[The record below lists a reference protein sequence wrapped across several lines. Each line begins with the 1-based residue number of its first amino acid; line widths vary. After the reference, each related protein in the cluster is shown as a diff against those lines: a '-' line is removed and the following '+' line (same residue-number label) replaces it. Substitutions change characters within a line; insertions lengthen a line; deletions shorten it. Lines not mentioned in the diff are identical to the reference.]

1 MMKVLKPFYYDD
13 FKCIGGQCIDN
24 CCSNNWR
31 IDIDEKTYKKYRKMK
46 GQMGKKIN
54 NNISRNRSN
63 PNYLQYGKINL
74 KNNKCSLLS
83 EDGLCTIHGSLGENY
98 LCNTCKK
105 YPRDIK
111 KYGEIYERNL
121 SISCPEVAGY
131 IIKSKDNFSFNLE
144 DEKLSDLDKD
154 YIVNNKYNEKLYNI
168 LWDTRSLA
176 MEIIQFKEIEIWK
189 RISFF
194 KMLTDKVQNIINEKQ
209 YDNYEEVLN
218 NFREQITN
226 IDVINSLDK
235 ISVIS
240 DVKVKF
246 IQSALQV
253 RANQGINNEKFDNLL
268 KEYNELFDKDIDF
281 KSNVEKIIEKEK
293 EFNIYLKEHKN
304 ILENLLIYL
313 LYKYFMN
320 ALYSKD
326 LNAEVNNIILSY
338 AMMKILLL
346 ARYNKNDKKL
356 NEEDFVEVFYLFSR
370 EIEHNLVFLHN
381 IYKDIKEAGYDTLA
395 YMTILVR

>member
-1 MMKVLKPFYYDD
+1 MKILKPFYYDD
-13 FKCIGGQCIDN
+13 FKCIGGECIDN
-24 CCSNNWR
+24 CCGSNWR
-31 IDIDEKTYKKYRKMK
+31 IDIDEKTFKKYKKLK
-46 GQMGKKIN
+46 GEWGKKIN

-63 PNYLQYGKINL
+63 ANYLQYGKINL

-83 EDGLCTIHGSLGENY
+83 EDGLCTIHSKLGENY

-105 YPRDIK
+105 YPREIR

-121 SISCPEVAGY
+121 SISCPEVARY
-131 IIKSKDNFSFNLE
+131 IIKSKDNFSFYME

-168 LWDTRSLA
+168 LWDTRSLS

-218 NFREQITN
+218 NFREQVTN
-226 IDVINSLDK
+226 INVINSLDK
-235 ISVIS
+235 ISLIPE
-240 DVKVKF
+240 VKVKF

-253 RANQGINNEKFDNLL
+253 RANQGTNNEKFNNLI
-268 KEYNELFDKDIDF
+268 KEYNNLSDKNLDF
-281 KSNVEKIIEKEK
+281 KNKVENIIKKEE
-293 EFNIYLKEHKN
+293 EFNIYLKEQEN

-313 LYKYFMN
+313 IYKYFMN
-320 ALYSKD
+320 ALYTKD

-338 AMMKILLL
+338 AMIKMLLL
-346 ARYNKNDKKL
+346 ARYNKNNKEL
-356 NEEDFVEVFYLFSR
+356 SEEDFVEVFYLFSR
-370 EIEHNLVFLHN
+370 TVEHNTVFLPN

>member
-1 MMKVLKPFYYDD
+1 MKVLKPFYYDD
-13 FKCIGGQCIDN
+13 FKCTANECIDN
-24 CCSNNWR
+24 CCSNWR
-31 IDIDEKTYKKYRKMK
+31 INIDEKTYKKYKKLK
-46 GQMGKKIN
+46 GEWGKKIN
-54 NNISRNRSN
+54 SNISRKRSN
-63 PNYLQYGKINL
+63 ANYLQYGKINL
-74 KNNKCSLLS
+74 KNNKCSFLN
-83 EDGLCTIHGSLGENY
+83 EDGLCTIHSKLGENY

-105 YPRDIK
+105 YPMEIR

-121 SISCPEVAGY
+121 SISCPEVARY
-131 IIKSKDNFSFNLE
+131 IIKSKENFSFNLE

-209 YDNYEEVLN
+209 YDNCEKVLN

-226 IDVINSLDK
+226 INVINSLDK
-235 ISVIS
+235 ISVIL

-253 RANQGINNEKFDNLL
+253 RVNLNSNNEKFYNLL
-268 KEYNELFDKDIDF
+268 REYNELFDKDIDF
-281 KSNVEKIIEKEK
+281 KSNIEKIIKKEEELNTYLKEK
-293 EFNIYLKEHKN
+293 ENI
-304 ILENLLIYL
+304 IENLLIYL

-320 ALYSKD
+320 ALYTKD
-326 LNAEVNNIILSY
+326 LNAEVNNIIISY
-338 AMMKILLL
+338 AMMKMLLL
-346 ARYNKNDKKL
+346 SRYNKNNKKL

-370 EIEHNLVFLHN
+370 EIEHNTVFLPN

>member
-1 MMKVLKPFYYDD
+1 MKVLKPFYYDD
-13 FKCIGGQCIDN
+13 FKCTANECIDN
-24 CCSNNWR
+24 CCSNWK
-31 IDIDEKTYKKYRKMK
+31 IEIDEKTYKKYKKLK
-46 GQMGKKIN
+46 GEWGKKIN
-54 NNISRNRSN
+54 SNISRKRSN

-74 KNNKCSLLS
+74 KNNACSLLS
-83 EDGLCTIHGSLGENY
+83 EDGLCTIHSKLGENY

-105 YPRDIK
+105 YPREIR

-121 SISCPEVAGY
+121 SISCPEVARY
-131 IIKSKDNFSFNLE
+131 IIKCKDNFSFNLE

-189 RISFF
+189 RIAFF

-226 IDVINSLDK
+226 INVINSLDK
-235 ISVIS
+235 ISVIP

-253 RANQGINNEKFDNLL
+253 RANKGLNNDKFSSLII
-268 KEYNELFDKDIDF
+268 EYNKLFNKDINF

-293 EFNIYLKEHKN
+293 EFNAYLKAQEN
-304 ILENLLIYL
+304 IIENLLIYL
-313 LYKYFMN
+313 IYKYFMN
-320 ALYSKD
+320 ALYIKD

-338 AMMKILLL
+338 AMIKMLLL
-346 ARYNKNDKKL
+346 ARYNKNNKKL
-356 NEEDFVEVFYLFSR
+356 NEDDFVEVFYLFSR
-370 EIEHNLVFLHN
+370 NVEHNTVFLPN

>member
-1 MMKVLKPFYYDD
+1 MKVLKPFYYDD
-13 FKCIGGQCIDN
+13 FKCIGSKCIDN
-24 CCSNNWR
+24 CCSNNWN
-31 IDIDEKTYKKYRKMK
+31 IDIDEKTYKKYKKLK
-46 GQMGKKIN
+46 GEWGKKIN
-54 NNISRNRSN
+54 NNISRKRSGA
-63 PNYLQYGKINL
+63 NYLQYGKINL

-83 EDGLCTIHGSLGENY
+83 EDGLCTIHGSLGEDY

-105 YPRDIK
+105 YPRDIR

-121 SISCPEVAGY
+121 SISCPEVARY
-131 IIKSKDNFSFNLE
+131 IIKSKENFSFDLE

-168 LWDTRSLA
+168 LWDTRSLS

-189 RISFF
+189 RIAFF
-194 KMLTDKVQNIINEKQ
+194 KMLTDKVQNIINEKH
-209 YDNYEEVLN
+209 YDNYEEILN
-218 NFREQITN
+218 NFREQVTN
-226 IDVINSLDK
+226 INVINSLDK

-240 DVKVKF
+240 DVKIKF

-253 RANQGINNEKFDNLL
+253 RTNQGSNNEKFDNLL
-268 KEYNELFDKDIDF
+268 REYNELFDKDIDF
-281 KSNVEKIIEKEK
+281 KSNVENIIEKEK
-293 EFNIYLKEHKN
+293 EFNIYLKEQEN

-313 LYKYFMN
+313 IYKYFMN
-320 ALYSKD
+320 ALYTKD

-338 AMMKILLL
+338 AMIKMLLL
-346 ARYNKNDKKL
+346 SRYNKNNKKL
-356 NEEDFVEVFYLFSR
+356 NEDDFVEVFYLFSR
-370 EIEHNLVFLHN
+370 TVEHNLVFLSN

>member
-1 MMKVLKPFYYDD
+1 MKVLKPFYYDD
-13 FKCIGGQCIDN
+13 FKCTANECIDN
-24 CCSNNWR
+24 CCSNWK
-31 IDIDEKTYKKYRKMK
+31 IEIDEKTYKKYKKLK
-46 GQMGKKIN
+46 GDLGKKIN
-54 NNISRNRSN
+54 NNISRIRSN
-63 PNYLQYGKINL
+63 TNYLKYGKINL
-74 KNNKCSLLS
+74 ENNKCSFLN
-83 EDGLCTIHGSLGENY
+83 EERLCTIHGSLGEDY
-98 LCNTCKK
+98 LCNTCRV
-105 YPRDIK
+105 YPRSIN
-111 KYGEIYERNL
+111 KYGDIYERNL
-121 SISCPEVAGY
+121 SISCPEVARY
-131 IIKSKDNFSFNLE
+131 IIKSKENFSFNLE

-194 KMLTDKVQNIINEKQ
+194 KLLTDKVQNIINEKQ
-209 YDNYEEVLN
+209 YDNYEELLN
-218 NFREQITN
+218 NFREQITSIN
-226 IDVINSLDK
+226 VINSLDK
-235 ISVIS
+235 ISFIS

-253 RANQGINNEKFDNLL
+253 RANQGTNNEKFDNLL

-281 KSNVEKIIEKEK
+281 KGNIEKIIKKEK
-293 EFNIYLKEHKN
+293 EFNTYLKEHKN

-313 LYKYFMN
+313 IYKYFMKS
-320 ALYSKD
+320 LHTKD

-338 AMMKILLL
+338 AMMKMLLL
-346 ARYNKNDKKL
+346 SRYNKNDKKL
-356 NEEDFVEVFYLFSR
+356 NEYDFVEVFYLFSR
-370 EIEHNLVFLHN
+370 NVEHNTVFLPN

>member
-1 MMKVLKPFYYDD
+1 MKVLKPFYYDD
-13 FKCIGGQCIDN
+13 FKCTANKCIDN
-24 CCSNNWR
+24 CCSNWKIE
-31 IDIDEKTYKKYRKMK
+31 IDKKTYKKYKKLK
-46 GQMGKKIN
+46 GEFGKKIN
-54 NNISRNRSN
+54 SNISRIRSN
-63 PNYLQYGKINL
+63 TNYLQYGKINL
-74 KNNKCSLLS
+74 KNNKCALLDK
-83 EDGLCTIHGSLGENY
+83 EGLCTVHGELGEEY
-98 LCNTCKK
+98 LCNTCKV

-121 SISCPEVAGY
+121 SISCPEVARY

-168 LWDTRSLA
+168 LWDTRSLS

-218 NFREQITN
+218 NFREQITS

-240 DVKVKF
+240 DVKIKF

-253 RANQGINNEKFDNLL
+253 RTNQGSNNEKFDNLL
-268 KEYNELFDKDIDF
+268 REYNELFDKDIDF
-281 KSNVEKIIEKEK
+281 KSNVENIIEKEK

-313 LYKYFMN
+313 IYKYFMN
-320 ALYSKD
+320 ALYTKD

-346 ARYNKNDKKL
+346 SRYNKNDKKL
-356 NEEDFVEVFYLFSR
+356 NEDDFVEVFYLFSR
-370 EIEHNLVFLHN
+370 TVEHNTVFLPN

>member
-1 MMKVLKPFYYDD
+1 MKVLKPFYYDD
-13 FKCIGGQCIDN
+13 FKCIGGECIDN
-24 CCSNNWR
+24 CCGNNWR
-31 IDIDEKTYKKYRKMK
+31 IDIDEKTYKKYKKLK
-46 GQMGKKIN
+46 GEWGKKIN
-54 NNISRNRSN
+54 NNISRKRSN

-83 EDGLCTIHGSLGENY
+83 EDGLCTIHGSLGEDY
-98 LCNTCKK
+98 LCNTCRV
-105 YPRDIK
+105 YPREIR

-121 SISCPEVAGY
+121 SISCPEVARY
-131 IIKSKDNFSFNLE
+131 IIKSKDNFSFDLE

-218 NFREQITN
+218 NFREQVTN
-226 IDVINSLDK
+226 INVINSLDK
-235 ISVIS
+235 ISVIP

-253 RANQGINNEKFDNLL
+253 RANNGLNNDKFTSLII
-268 KEYNELFDKDIDF
+268 EYNELFDKDIDF
-281 KSNVEKIIEKEK
+281 KSNVENIIKIEE
-293 EFNIYLKEHKN
+293 EFNTYLKEHKN
-304 ILENLLIYL
+304 ILKNLLIYL
-313 LYKYFMN
+313 IYKYFMKS
-320 ALYSKD
+320 LHTKD

-338 AMMKILLL
+338 AMMKMLLL
-346 ARYNKNDKKL
+346 ARYNKNNKEL

-370 EIEHNLVFLHN
+370 TVEHNLVFLSN

>member
-1 MMKVLKPFYYDD
+1 MKVLKPFYYDG

-24 CCSNNWR
+24 CCRNNWR
-31 IDIDEKTYKKYRKMK
+31 IDIDEKAYKKYRKIK

-83 EDGLCTIHGSLGENY
+83 EDGLCTIHGSLGEDY
-98 LCNTCKK
+98 LCNTCRV
-105 YPRDIK
+105 YPREIR

-121 SISCPEVAGY
+121 SISCPEVARY
-131 IIKSKDNFSFNLE
+131 IIKCKDNFSFDLE

-154 YIVNNKYNEKLYNI
+154 YIVDSKYNEKLLNI

-218 NFREQITN
+218 NFREQATN
-226 IDVINSLDK
+226 INVINSLDK
-235 ISVIS
+235 ISLIS
-240 DVKVKF
+240 DVKFKF

-253 RANQGINNEKFDNLL
+253 RANQGTNNEKFDNLL
-268 KEYNELFDKDIDF
+268 KEYNELFDKNIDF
-281 KSNVEKIIEKEK
+281 KNNVENIIKIEE
-293 EFNIYLKEHKN
+293 EFNIYLKEQEN
-304 ILENLLIYL
+304 IIENLLIYL
-313 LYKYFMN
+313 IYKYFMK
-320 ALYSKD
+320 ALHTKD

-338 AMMKILLL
+338 AMIKMLLL
-346 ARYNKNDKKL
+346 SRYNKNDKKL
-356 NEEDFVEVFYLFSR
+356 NEDDFVEVFYLFSR
-370 EIEHNLVFLHN
+370 TVEHNIVFLPN

>member
-1 MMKVLKPFYYDD
+1 MKVLKPFYYDD
-13 FKCIGGQCIDN
+13 FKCTANECVDN
-24 CCSNNWR
+24 CCSNWK
-31 IDIDEKTYKKYRKMK
+31 IEIDEKTYKKYKKLK
-46 GQMGKKIN
+46 GEWGKKIN

-74 KNNKCSLLS
+74 KNNKCSFLN
-83 EDGLCTIHGSLGENY
+83 EERLCIIHGSLGEDY
-98 LCNTCKK
+98 LCNTCRV
-105 YPRDIK
+105 YPRSIN

-121 SISCPEVAGY
+121 SISCPEVARY
-131 IIKSKDNFSFNLE
+131 IIKSKDNFYFNLE
-144 DEKLSDLDKD
+144 DENLSDLYKD
-154 YIVNNKYNEKLYNI
+154 YMINRKYNEKLYNI

-189 RISFF
+189 RIAFF
-194 KMLTDKVQNIINEKQ
+194 KMLTDKVQNIINEKK

-218 NFREQITN
+218 NFREQIMN

-235 ISVIS
+235 ISVIP

-253 RANQGINNEKFDNLL
+253 RANNGLNNDKFTSLVI
-268 KEYNELFDKDIDF
+268 EYNELFDKNIDF
-281 KSNVEKIIEKEK
+281 KNNVENIIKIEE
-293 EFNIYLKEHKN
+293 EFNTYLKEQEN
-304 ILENLLIYL
+304 IIENLLIYL
-313 LYKYFMN
+313 IYKYFMK
-320 ALYSKD
+320 ALHTKD

-338 AMMKILLL
+338 AMMKMLLL
-346 ARYNKNDKKL
+346 SRYNKNNKKL

-370 EIEHNLVFLHN
+370 EIEHNTVFLPN

>member
-1 MMKVLKPFYYDD
+1 MRVLKPFYYDD

-24 CCSNNWR
+24 CCSSNWR
-31 IDIDEKTYKKYRKMK
+31 IDIDEKTYKKYKKLK
-46 GQMGKKIN
+46 GEWGKKIN
-54 NNISRNRSN
+54 SNISRKRSN

-83 EDGLCTIHGSLGENY
+83 EDGLCTIHGSLGEDY
-98 LCNTCKK
+98 LCNTCRV
-105 YPRDIK
+105 YPREIR

-121 SISCPEVAGY
+121 SISCPEVARY
-131 IIKSKDNFSFNLE
+131 IIKSKYNFSFNLE
-144 DEKLSDLDKD
+144 NEKLSDLDKD

-189 RISFF
+189 RIAFF

-209 YDNYEEVLN
+209 YDNYEEVLS
-218 NFREQITN
+218 NFRDQITDIN
-226 IDVINSLDK
+226 AINSLDK
-235 ISVIS
+235 ISLIPE
-240 DVKVKF
+240 VKVKF

-253 RANQGINNEKFDNLL
+253 RANEGTNNKKFNDLL
-268 KEYNELFDKDIDF
+268 REYNELFDKDIDF
-281 KSNVEKIIEKEK
+281 KGNIEKIIKKEK
-293 EFNIYLKEHKN
+293 EFNTYLKAQEN
-304 ILENLLIYL
+304 IIENLLIYL
-313 LYKYFMN
+313 IYKYFMKS
-320 ALYSKD
+320 LYTKD

-338 AMMKILLL
+338 AMMKMLLL
-346 ARYNKNDKKL
+346 SRYNKNNKKL

-370 EIEHNLVFLHN
+370 EIEHNLVFLSN
-381 IYKDIKEAGYDTLA
+381 IYKDIKEVGYDTLA

>member
-1 MMKVLKPFYYDD
+1 MKVLKPFYYDD

-24 CCSNNWR
+24 CCGNNWR
-31 IDIDEKTYKKYRKMK
+31 IDIDEKTYKKYKKLK
-46 GQMGKKIN
+46 GEWGKKIN
-54 NNISRNRSN
+54 NNISRNRN
-63 PNYLQYGKINL
+63 NANYLQYGKINL

-83 EDGLCTIHGSLGENY
+83 EDGLCTIHSKLGENY

-105 YPRDIK
+105 YPREIR

-121 SISCPEVAGY
+121 SISCPEVARY
-131 IIKSKDNFSFNLE
+131 IIKSKEIFSFNLDE
-144 DEKLSDLDKD
+144 EKLSDLDKD
-154 YIVNNKYNEKLYNI
+154 YIVNNKYNEKLYNL
-168 LWDTRSLA
+168 LWDARSLS

-189 RISFF
+189 RMSFF

-209 YDNYEEVLN
+209 YNNYEELLN
-218 NFREQITN
+218 NFREKITN
-226 IDVINSLDK
+226 INIINSLDK
-235 ISVIS
+235 IYIIS
-240 DVKVKF
+240 DVKIKF

-253 RANQGINNEKFDNLL
+253 RANEGIYNEKFNNLI
-268 KEYNELFDKDIDF
+268 KEYNDLFNKNVDF
-281 KSNVEKIIEKEK
+281 KNNAKNIIKKEE
-293 EFNIYLKEHKN
+293 EFNIYLKKQEN

-313 LYKYFMN
+313 IYKYFMK
-320 ALYSKD
+320 ALHTKD

-338 AMMKILLL
+338 AMMKMLLL
-346 ARYNKNDKKL
+346 SRYNKNNKKL

-370 EIEHNLVFLHN
+370 EIEHNTVFLPN

>member
-1 MMKVLKPFYYDD
+1 MKVLKPFYYDN

-24 CCSNNWR
+24 CCSNNWK
-31 IDIDEKTYKKYRKMK
+31 ICIDEKTYKKYKKLK
-46 GQMGKKIN
+46 GELGKKIN
-54 NNISRNRSN
+54 SNISRIRSN
-63 PNYLQYGKINL
+63 TNYLQYGKINL
-74 KNNKCSLLS
+74 NSSKCSLLS
-83 EDGLCTIHGSLGENY
+83 EDGLCTIHGELGEDY
-98 LCNTCKK
+98 LCNTCRR
-105 YPRDIK
+105 YPRLII

-121 SISCPEVAGY
+121 SISCPEVARY
-131 IIKSKDNFSFNLE
+131 IIKSKEDFSFNLE

-194 KMLTDKVQNIINEKQ
+194 KLLTDKVQNIINEKQ
-209 YDNYEEVLN
+209 YDNYEELLN

-226 IDVINSLDK
+226 INVINSLDK

-240 DVKVKF
+240 DVQVKF

-268 KEYNELFDKDIDF
+268 KEYNELFNKDIDF
-281 KSNVEKIIEKEK
+281 KGNIEKIIKKEK
-293 EFNIYLKEHKN
+293 EFNTYLKAQEN

-313 LYKYFMN
+313 IYKYFMK
-320 ALYSKD
+320 ALHTKD
-326 LNAEVNNIILSY
+326 LNVEVNNIILSY
-338 AMMKILLL
+338 AMIKMLLL
-346 ARYNKNDKKL
+346 SRYNKNDKKL
-356 NEEDFVEVFYLFSR
+356 NEDDFVEVFYLFSR
-370 EIEHNLVFLHN
+370 NVEHNTVFLPN

>member
-1 MMKVLKPFYYDD
+1 MMKVLKPFYYYD
-13 FKCIGGQCIDN
+13 FKCIGGECIDN
-24 CCSNNWR
+24 CCGNDWI
-31 IDIDEKTYKKYRKMK
+31 IDIDEKTYKKYKKLK
-46 GQMGKKIN
+46 GEWGKKIN
-54 NNISRNRSN
+54 SNISRKRSN

-83 EDGLCTIHGSLGENY
+83 EDGLCTIHGYLGEDY
-98 LCNTCKK
+98 LCNTCRA
-105 YPRDIK
+105 YPREIR

-121 SISCPEVAGY
+121 SISCPEVARY
-131 IIKSKDNFSFNLE
+131 IIKCKDNFSFDLE

-218 NFREQITN
+218 NFREQIMN

-235 ISVIS
+235 ISVIP

-253 RANQGINNEKFDNLL
+253 RANNGLNNDKFISLIIQ
-268 KEYNELFDKDIDF
+268 YNELFDKNIDF
-281 KSNVEKIIEKEK
+281 KNNVENIIKIEE
-293 EFNIYLKEHKN
+293 EFNTYLKEQEN
-304 ILENLLIYL
+304 IIENLLIYL
-313 LYKYFMN
+313 IYKYFMK
-320 ALYSKD
+320 ALRTKD

-338 AMMKILLL
+338 AMMKMLLL
-346 ARYNKNDKKL
+346 SRYNKNNKKL

-370 EIEHNLVFLHN
+370 EIEHSTAFLAN

>member
-1 MMKVLKPFYYDD
+1 MKILKPFYYDD
-13 FKCIGGQCIDN
+13 FKCIGGECIDN
-24 CCSNNWR
+24 CCGNNWR
-31 IDIDEKTYKKYRKMK
+31 IDIDEKTYKKYKKIK
-46 GQMGKKIN
+46 GEMGKKIN
-54 NNISRNRSN
+54 NNICRNRSN

-83 EDGLCTIHGSLGENY
+83 EDGLCTIHGYLGEDY
-98 LCNTCKK
+98 LCNTCRV
-105 YPRDIK
+105 YPRSIN
-111 KYGEIYERNL
+111 KYGDIYERNL
-121 SISCPEVAGY
+121 SISCPEVARY
-131 IIKSKDNFSFNLE
+131 IIRSKDNFSFYME
-144 DEKLSDLDKD
+144 DEKLSDLDKY

-235 ISVIS
+235 ISLIP

-253 RANQGINNEKFDNLL
+253 RANNGLNNDKFTSLII
-268 KEYNELFDKDIDF
+268 EYNELFDKNIDF
-281 KSNVEKIIEKEK
+281 KNNVENIIKIEE
-293 EFNIYLKEHKN
+293 EFNTYLKEQEN
-304 ILENLLIYL
+304 IIENLLIYL
-313 LYKYFMN
+313 IYKYFMK
-320 ALYSKD
+320 ALHTKD

-338 AMMKILLL
+338 AMMKMLLL
-346 ARYNKNDKKL
+346 SRYNKKL
-356 NEEDFVEVFYLFSR
+356 NEDDFVEVFYLFSR
-370 EIEHNLVFLHN
+370 EIEHNTVFLPN

>member
-1 MMKVLKPFYYDD
+1 MKVLKPFYYDD

-24 CCSNNWR
+24 CCGNNWR

-46 GQMGKKIN
+46 GKIGKKIN

-83 EDGLCTIHGSLGENY
+83 EDGLCTIHGSLGEDY
-98 LCNTCKK
+98 LCNTCRA
-105 YPRDIK
+105 YPREIR

-121 SISCPEVAGY
+121 SISCPEVARY
-131 IIKSKDNFSFNLE
+131 IIKSKENFSFDLE

-154 YIVNNKYNEKLYNI
+154 YIFNNKYNEKLNNI

-226 IDVINSLDK
+226 INIINSLDK
-235 ISVIS
+235 IYIIS
-240 DVKVKF
+240 DVKIKF

-253 RANQGINNEKFDNLL
+253 RANEGIYNEKFNNLI
-268 KEYNELFDKDIDF
+268 KEYNDLFNKNVDF
-281 KSNVEKIIEKEK
+281 KNNAENIIKKEE
-293 EFNIYLKEHKN
+293 EFNIYLKKQEN

-313 LYKYFMN
+313 IYKYFMKS
-320 ALYSKD
+320 LYTKD

-338 AMMKILLL
+338 AMMKMLLL
-346 ARYNKNDKKL
+346 SRYNKNNKKL

-370 EIEHNLVFLHN
+370 EIEHNTVFLPN

>member
-1 MMKVLKPFYYDD
+1 MKVLKPFYYDD
-13 FKCIGGQCIDN
+13 FKCTANKCIDN
-24 CCSNNWR
+24 CCSNWN
-31 IDIDEKTYKKYRKMK
+31 IDIDEKTYKKYKKLK
-46 GQMGKKIN
+46 GEWGKKIN

-63 PNYLQYGKINL
+63 ANYLQYGKINL
-74 KNNKCSLLS
+74 KNNACSLLS
-83 EDGLCTIHGSLGENY
+83 EDGLCTIHSKLGENY

-105 YPRDIK
+105 YPREIR

-121 SISCPEVAGY
+121 SISCPEVARY
-131 IIKSKDNFSFNLE
+131 IIRSKDNFSFYME

-154 YIVNNKYNEKLYNI
+154 YIVVSKYNEKLYNL
-168 LWDTRSLA
+168 LWDARSLA

-194 KMLTDKVQNIINEKQ
+194 KMLTDKVQNLINEKQ

-226 IDVINSLDK
+226 IDAINSLDK
-235 ISVIS
+235 ISVIP

-253 RANQGINNEKFDNLL
+253 RANNGLNNDKFTSLII
-268 KEYNELFDKDIDF
+268 EYNELFDKGIDF
-281 KSNVEKIIEKEK
+281 KSNVENIIKIEE
-293 EFNIYLKEHKN
+293 EFNTYLKEQEN
-304 ILENLLIYL
+304 IIENLLIYL
-313 LYKYFMN
+313 IYKYLMK
-320 ALYSKD
+320 ALHTKD
-326 LNAEVNNIILSY
+326 LNAEVNNVILSY
-338 AMMKILLL
+338 AMIKMLLL
-346 ARYNKNDKKL
+346 SRYNKNDKEL

-370 EIEHNLVFLHN
+370 EIEHNTVFLPN
-381 IYKDIKEAGYDTLA
+381 IYKDIKEAGYNTLA

>member
-1 MMKVLKPFYYDD
+1 MKVLKPFYYDD
-13 FKCIGGQCIDN
+13 FKCTANECIDN
-24 CCSNNWR
+24 CCSNWK
-31 IDIDEKTYKKYRKMK
+31 IEIDEKTYKKYKKLK
-46 GQMGKKIN
+46 GEGGKKIN
-54 NNISRNRSN
+54 SNISRKRSN
-63 PNYLQYGKINL
+63 SNYLQYGKINL

-83 EDGLCTIHGSLGENY
+83 EDGLCTIHGSLGEDY
-98 LCNTCKK
+98 LCNTCRV
-105 YPRDIK
+105 YPREIK

-121 SISCPEVAGY
+121 SISCPEVARY
-131 IIKSKDNFSFNLE
+131 IIKCKDNFSFNLE

-218 NFREQITN
+218 NFREQVTN
-226 IDVINSLDK
+226 INVINSLDK
-235 ISVIS
+235 ISLIPE
-240 DVKVKF
+240 VKVKF

-253 RANQGINNEKFDNLL
+253 RANNGLNNDKFISLII
-268 KEYNELFDKDIDF
+268 EYNELFDKNIDF
-281 KSNVEKIIEKEK
+281 KNNVEKVIEKEK
-293 EFNIYLKEHKN
+293 EFNIYLKEQEN
-304 ILENLLIYL
+304 IIENLLIYL
-313 LYKYFMN
+313 IYKYFMKS
-320 ALYSKD
+320 LYTKD

-338 AMMKILLL
+338 AMMKMLLL
-346 ARYNKNDKKL
+346 SRYNKNNKKL

-370 EIEHNLVFLHN
+370 EIEHNLVFLSN
-381 IYKDIKEAGYDTLA
+381 IYKDIKEVGYDTLA

>member
-1 MMKVLKPFYYDD
+1 MKILKPFYYDD
-13 FKCIGGQCIDN
+13 FKCIGGECIDN
-24 CCSNNWR
+24 CCGSNWR
-31 IDIDEKTYKKYRKMK
+31 IDIDEKTFKKYKKLK
-46 GQMGKKIN
+46 GEWGKKIN
-54 NNISRNRSN
+54 NNISRNRN
-63 PNYLQYGKINL
+63 NANYLQYGKINL

-83 EDGLCTIHGSLGENY
+83 EDGLCTIHSKLGENY

-105 YPRDIK
+105 YPREIR

-121 SISCPEVAGY
+121 SISCPEVARY
-131 IIKSKDNFSFNLE
+131 IIKCKDNFSFNLE

-189 RISFF
+189 RIAFF
-194 KMLTDKVQNIINEKQ
+194 KMLTDKVQNLINEKQ

-226 IDVINSLDK
+226 IDAINSLDK
-235 ISVIS
+235 ISVIP

-253 RANQGINNEKFDNLL
+253 RANNGLNNDKFTSLII
-268 KEYNELFDKDIDF
+268 EYNELFDKGIDF
-281 KSNVEKIIEKEK
+281 KSNVENIIKIEE
-293 EFNIYLKEHKN
+293 ELNTYLKEQEN
-304 ILENLLIYL
+304 IIENLLIYL
-313 LYKYFMN
+313 IYKYLMK
-320 ALYSKD
+320 ALHTKD
-326 LNAEVNNIILSY
+326 LNAEVNNVILSY
-338 AMMKILLL
+338 VMIKMLLL
-346 ARYNKNDKKL
+346 SRYNKNDKEL

-370 EIEHNLVFLHN
+370 EIEHNTVFLPN
-381 IYKDIKEAGYDTLA
+381 IYKDIKEAGYNTLA